1 MISAA
6 TIEAIKAAVPTYQLV
21 SEYVRLRKSG
31 SDYLGCCPFHN
42 EKTPSFRVHVTGER
56 AGLCK
61 CFGCGFA
68 GNQIDFLREIEQ
80 LTFLQAIRQL
90 SERSGI
96 PLDQEKP
103 AQAVPP
109 KSRMRRIADQEDE
122 ECCEWWWKT
131 RTQHIVA
138 QLNLAASEAEWFPVS
153 ISWSDA
159 GEQEFEA
166 LAPMPDSY
174 AWAACVGR
182 IFQWCEGRL
191 ESGDG
196 VKGGSGVKLDKVER
210 MRMFKTMVSA
220 GDRREFRKERAE
232 LRMVDAL
239 IMEALV
245 GVGRS

>member
-6 TIEAIKAAVPTYQLV
+6 TIDAIKAAVPTYQLV

-31 SDYLGCCPFHN
+31 GDYLGCCPFHN
-42 EKTPSFRVHVTGER
+42 EKTPSFRVHVSGER

-80 LTFLQAIRQL
+80 LTFLQAIRKL

-103 AQAVPP
+103 AQAVPA
-109 KSRMRRIADQEDE
+109 KTRMRRIADQEDE

-131 RTQHIVA
+131 QTQHIVG
-138 QLNLAASEAEWFPVS
+138 QLNLAASDAEWFPVS

-166 LAPMPDSY
+166 LAPMPESY
-174 AWAACVGR
+174 AWAVCVGR

-191 ESGDG
+191 GVRDG
-196 VKGGSGVKLDKVER
+196 GGVELDKVER
-210 MRMFKTMVSA
+210 MRMFKAMVSA

-245 GVGRS
+245 GGQA